1 MADFRDRYALARLL
15 ARGWVR
21 KDTSVPPSEASP
33 TCLPRHE
40 WNRHLTAEVADDGA
54 SAFSGEAGTR
64 KQKRSVDFVAIQLL
78 PRVVLKEEQLQ
89 SESDQQTA
97 AVGCCCSSSSWQQT
111 LPRVRSY
118 STTAGAQE
126 LQKHLCLSDVPWPCN
141 CPAMLT

>member
-21 KDTSVPPSEASP
+21 KETSVPQSEASFP

-64 KQKRSVDFVAIQLL
+64 KQKRSVDFVAIQL

-89 SESDQQTA
+89 SESLTSKRLQLAA
-97 AVGCCCSSSSWQQT
+97 AV
-111 LPRVRSY
+111 RRR
-118 STTAGAQE
+118 AGS
-126 LQKHLCLSDVPWPCN
+126 KRFRG
-141 CPAMLT
+141 